1 MEEVIIVSMPSIKR
15 TERGGVIRWDGDDWL
30 KGLSPY
36 FTTTLN
42 LMGGTGLLYNTGINP
57 FSRPGMLLQGP
68 APANVTNASVI
79 DAVLKNGVGNGVD
92 AYVIGGTKL
101 HKILSSDGTV
111 TNAGAW
117 PHTITA
123 AAPNHAGH
131 LSVSGQDTVIY
142 YVGTTKYL
150 FYSWVDN
157 TDGDIGRYDLS
168 ATFDD
173 DFMTTVPSGAS
184 ATGFTNTTLKSI
196 PMIVGDDNI
205 LYAGNGR
212 YVAAYNGNLATP
224 TINYQA
230 LDLPSDYIITSF
242 AKLKNFLV
250 IYAYKG
256 ATNSGGNIYKTETTA
271 FFWDYVSDSFTYA
284 YPLSGN
290 YVNGGFSF
298 NNTVGCF
305 VYGENYGLGVSP
317 SKNSKLLL
325 FDGEIFKTLVN
336 FSESIPGHGGV
347 ETFDNVIQWNAQG
360 KIYQYGSPITGV
372 GEGAVNI
379 ISSVNGGSTVEGML
393 RAFSA
398 NFPFASA
405 GTGTSGGLQSFNG
418 GTYANAYFLTHITA
432 PPFPEFSQGRIKAV
446 KIFWF
451 GLANSGHGFTLNIN
465 TNYGSTT
472 SSVINNSVSITNNI
486 TLHTYDV
493 SGNPFPKFEMLQLE
507 GSYTASTVLS
517 IRAVEV
523 YFEDVN
529 INQ

>member
-1 MEEVIIVSMPSIKR
+1 MPSIKR

-42 LMGGTGLLYNTGINP
+42 LPGGTGLLYNTGINP

-68 APANVTNASVI
+68 APANVTNVSVV
-79 DAVLKNGVGNGVD
+79 DAMLKNGVGNGID

-101 HKILSSDGTV
+101 HKILSGDGTV

-117 PHTITA
+117 PHTIVA

-131 LSVSGQDTVIY
+131 LSVSGQDTIVY
-142 YVGTTKYL
+142 YIGNTKYL

-157 TDGDIGRYDLS
+157 TDGDIGRYDLA

-173 DFMTTVPSGAS
+173 DFMTTVPTGFS
-184 ATGFTNTTLKSI
+184 ATGFTNTTLKPM

-205 LYAGNGR
+205 LYVANGR
-212 YVAAYNGNLATP
+212 YVASFNGQIGANG

-256 ATNSGGNIYKTETTA
+256 ATNSGGSNYKTETTA
-271 FFWDYVSDSFTYA
+271 FFWDYVSDSFTFA
-284 YPLSGN
+284 YPLPGN

-305 VYGENYGLGVSP
+305 VYGENYGLGISP
-317 SKNSKLLL
+317 QKNSKLVL
-325 FDGEIFKTLVN
+325 FNGEIFKTLVN
-336 FSESIPGHGGV
+336 FPESIPGHGGV
-347 ETFDNVIQWNAQG
+347 ETFDNVIQWNAEG
-360 KIYQYGSPITGV
+360 KIYQYGSPIIGV
-372 GEGAVNI
+372 GEGALNI
-379 ISSVNGGSTVEGML
+379 ITTVNGGTTPEGML
-393 RAFSA
+393 RAFTA

-405 GTGTSGGLQSFNG
+405 GTTTNGGLQSFNG

-432 PPFPEFSQGRIKAV
+432 PPFPEFSRGRIKAV

-451 GLANSGHGFTLNIN
+451 GLANAGHGFTLDIY
-465 TNYGSTT
+465 TNYGS
-472 SSVINNSVSITNNI
+472 SSSSIINNTVSITNNI
-486 TLHTYDV
+486 TLHNYDV
-493 SGNPFPKFEMLQLE
+493 SGNPLPTFEMLQLA
-507 GSYTASTVLS
+507 GTYTASTGLS
-517 IRAVEV
+517 IRAIEV

-529 INQ
+529 IPK